1 MVSVITAIS
10 WTKVTRGGLMTKP
23 LDEGGVA
30 SAERVS
36 DEELTA
42 LALAADPKAP
52 LNPDAVPWRAGML
65 QKGLLPDWYMP
76 RPIATGR
83 GRGTRVVI
91 FAVVAGFLVIGAFGL
106 CITSGFLSLA

>member
-1 MVSVITAIS
+1 MPANAVERWGGFVRMVSVITAIS
-10 WTKVTRGGLMTKP
+10 WTKVTRGGHMTKP

-65 QKGLLPDWYMP
+65 QKGCLLY
-76 RPIATGR
+76 
-83 GRGTRVVI
+83 
-91 FAVVAGFLVIGAFGL
+91 
-106 CITSGFLSLA
+106 TSRCV